1 MINLTAE
8 ATYGDKQPLEA
19 LSRLMA
25 KRCEILHETARDSA
39 VATVI
44 NCLVSLRAQTR
55 KAKATAKTKP
65 RIVFRSELKP
75 SFYGVRHGADSRVLR
90 NPQGHRV
97 AVNLRKV
104 WLSKGCRWKDLHVY
118 HVTPEHE
125 RDHRYIAIAPSTK
138 AVLDY
143 ENRRS
148 ARRKLALG
156 GLAKY
161 TLGLAMSKISTHREA
176 DDAGMRAVTIAPQ
189 FAHASTALHG
199 HELTIEVHDAL
210 DYAILALKG
219 GRGSVDLALRNAANK
234 TFGLL
239 AHECAKWGKVEDI
252 GPCPFP
258 ELTRK
263 GRGK

>member
-8 ATYGDKQPLEA
+8 ATYGETQPLEV

-25 KRCEILHETARDSA
+25 MRCKVLYETAKDAA

-44 NCLVSLRAQTR
+44 NCLISLRAQTR
-55 KAKATAKTKP
+55 RAKPTAKTKP
-65 RIVFRSELKP
+65 KIVFRSELQP
-75 SFYGVRHGADSRVLR
+75 SFYGVRHGTDSRVLR
-90 NPQGHRV
+90 NAQGHRV
-97 AVNLRKV
+97 AVNMRKV
-104 WLSKGCRWKDLHVY
+104 WLSKGYRWKDLHVY

-125 RDHRYIAIAPSTK
+125 RDHQYIAIAPSTK
-138 AVLDY
+138 VVLAY
-143 ENRRS
+143 ENRRA

-161 TLGLAMSKISTHREA
+161 TLGLAMSKISTHRGT
-176 DDAGMRAVTIAPQ
+176 DDAGIRAVTIAPQ

-210 DYAILALKG
+210 DYAILALRG
-219 GRGSVDLALRNAANK
+219 GKGSVDLAIKKAANK

-239 AHECAKWGKVEDI
+239 AQECAKWGNIEDI

-258 ELTRK
+258 ELV
-263 GRGK
+263 GKRRAS